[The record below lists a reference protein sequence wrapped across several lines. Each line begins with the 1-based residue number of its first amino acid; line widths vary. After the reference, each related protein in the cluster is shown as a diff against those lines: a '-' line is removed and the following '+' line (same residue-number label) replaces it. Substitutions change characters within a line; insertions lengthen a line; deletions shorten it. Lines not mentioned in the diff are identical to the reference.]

1 MLPAGG
7 GRGVRPGLTRRRVL
21 TSKVVGRSVAPVG
34 EAPAVMAAAAS
45 ADVALAVV
53 ASSARRRVLR
63 LSKTAADVCVPFVVD
78 GVLGAAAGGVEPR
91 RGGGRRHGRGR

>member
-21 TSKVVGRSVAPVG
+21 TSKKVGRSVTPVG
-34 EAPAVMAAAAS
+34 EAPAAMAAAAS
-45 ADVALAVV
+45 ADVALALV
-53 ASSARRRVLR
+53 ASSARQRVLR
-63 LSKTAADVCVPFVVD
+63 LSEAAVDVCVAFVVD

-91 RGGGRRHGRGR
+91 GGGGRRHGRRR